1 MSAIRHERC
10 EEHGELVEVS
20 DASHASHLATLAL
33 TVDARNA
40 DDADDADEALNA
52 FPASAASEHDH
63 CSLATT
69 PSIFQSAHAQLVTP
83 HSVEHS
89 AFAPTPVAPVYV
101 DLDVLSDAPK
111 QGPPVHDV

>member
-20 DASHASHLATLAL
+20 DLSHASHLATLAL
-33 TVDARNA
+33 TVDAR
-40 DDADDADEALNA
+40 DADEADDALNA
-52 FPASAASEHDH
+52 VPAATASEHDH

>member
-20 DASHASHLATLAL
+20 DASHASHLASLA
-33 TVDARNA
+33 VDALDA
-40 DDADDADEALNA
+40 VDADDADEALNA
-52 FPASAASEHDH
+52 FPAAAASEHDH

-69 PSIFQSAHAQLVTP
+69 PSIFQGAHAQLVTP